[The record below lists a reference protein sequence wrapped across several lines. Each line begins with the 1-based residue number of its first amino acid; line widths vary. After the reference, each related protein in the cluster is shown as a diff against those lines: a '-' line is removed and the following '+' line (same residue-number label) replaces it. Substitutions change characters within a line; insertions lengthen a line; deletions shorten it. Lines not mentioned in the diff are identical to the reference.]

1 MRVLIAEDS
10 PVSRKLLETILR
22 KWGYEVIVVET
33 GTDAADVLCS
43 PNPPRLAILD
53 WMMPGMDG
61 ADVCRTVRARVT
73 EPYIYLLLLTAKSTK
88 DDIIE
93 GLRAG
98 ADDYLTKPFDSSEL
112 ELRVTA
118 GKRVLDLQSELVR
131 AKEALHEKAT
141 RDPLNGPAQSSPF
154 RRQAGTQSGPG
165 APAR

>member
-1 MRVLIAEDS
+1 M
-10 PVSRKLLETILR
+10 
-22 KWGYEVIVVET
+22 
-33 GTDAADVLCS
+33 LCS

-118 GKRVLDLQSELVR
+118 GKRVLDLQSNLCGPR
-131 AKEALHEKAT
+131 STFT
-141 RDPLNGPAQSSPF
+141 RRPEHPLNGPAQSSPF
-154 RRQAGTQSGPG
+154 RRQAVHNLAQ
-165 APAR
+165 ARRRDEKLAIMFIAWIRSVRQ